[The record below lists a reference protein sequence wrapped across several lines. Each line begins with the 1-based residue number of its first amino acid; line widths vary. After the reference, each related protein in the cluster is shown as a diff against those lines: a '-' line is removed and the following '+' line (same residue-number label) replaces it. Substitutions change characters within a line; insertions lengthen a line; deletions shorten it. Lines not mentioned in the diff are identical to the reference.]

1 MVVKYRAYVE
11 DYGLVDVN
19 VLDLSFQTI
28 EFCYYK
34 KGVPYAETACI
45 SDVALFS
52 STGLTDKQDNEIF
65 EGDIVRGM
73 SSSVID
79 FTGYVVYKAPEF
91 KLVGI
96 GRDRGYMTDLSEIVT
111 VIGHIMVEN

>member
-28 EFCYYK
+28 EFYYYK
-34 KGVPYAETACI
+34 KGVPYAETAYI
-45 SDVALFS
+45 SDVSLFS

-96 GRDRGYMTDLSEIVT
+96 GRDKGYMTDLSEIVT
-111 VIGHIMVEN
+111 VIGHIMVKN

>member
-1 MVVKYRAYVE
+1 MVIKYKAYVE

-28 EFCYYK
+28 EFYYYK
-34 KGVPYAETACI
+34 DGVPYTETAYI
-45 SDVALFS
+45 NDVALFP

-96 GRDRGYMTDLSEIVT
+96 GRDKGYMTDLSEIVT
-111 VIGHIMVEN
+111 VIGHIMVKN